1 MCLLM
6 RNFFCVENTLIFET
20 CLCKLSS
27 SYNIFIVIFSIR
39 ILFFVARN
47 FNYKKIGSSF
57 KLICDLPFK
66 LKFCTQHNIL
76 IFWLV
81 VGMTFCWYNLGKQ
94 KCILQANCFTVCENQ
109 RKTSI
114 EKAAWC
120 KVFAEFLEAA
130 KW

>member
-94 KCILQANCFTVCENQ
+94 KCILQANCFMHLPYVKIKEKQ
-109 RKTSI
+109 VLRKQ
-114 EKAAWC
+114 
-120 KVFAEFLEAA
+120 LGA
-130 KW
+130 KCLQSS